1 MGDVKRRA
9 VLNAGYDDGC
19 RKREGVV
26 LFVLSRSTVYRQS
39 GMSRVTSHE
48 NGLRMSRLVGDV
60 KRRAVLNAG
69 YDDDVSAGAWN
80 VKRQPAGYLDALFR
94 TAFSFRSSE
103 TGEVPGLVAVPL
115 ASLNS

>member
-1 MGDVKRRA
+1 M
-9 VLNAGYDDGC
+9 
-19 RKREGVV
+19 
-26 LFVLSRSTVYRQS
+26 
-39 GMSRVTSHE
+39 
-48 NGLRMSRLVGDV
+48 LRMSRLVGDV